1 MGFFS
6 SEQGGMSQFRRYNQ
20 IIRVL
25 MKYGFKDVVSYLEEN
40 KRWKFLKMLL
50 PKSTLQEAMLLSK
63 WEKMRLVCEELG
75 PTFVKFGQILSNRSD
90 LLPVPLIIELS
101 KLQDSVPPLPG
112 EQAIAVVEFE
122 LKGKVSDLFAWFE
135 QEAFASA
142 SMAQVHRATLKTGER
157 VAMKI
162 QRPHIKEMI
171 EADIKVMLYMAEVF
185 SKRIPSLKS
194 FDPVGLV
201 RNFEESIRRE
211 LDFIHESVNVQRFH
225 QNFENDKEDQRFIH
239 SPAVYQEFSTTK
251 VLALEYIEGIKI
263 SDYDHFEAQ
272 GIDRKIIAQRLA
284 DSYLKQVFEYGFF
297 HADPHPGNLFVL
309 PGNVI
314 CFLDYGMMGNML
326 KKDVEQIAN
335 IFLAIRAKDVRKIV
349 RALQMLSDGMT
360 IRNFRDLESDLF
372 EFVES
377 NSVRNIHSNEMS
389 TLLLELRDIIIKHGL
404 KVPTHFFLLARSLVA
419 VESVIHGLDPDLDL
433 TRKAK
438 PYFIRTLAKKYDP
451 IKFGRGLLNSVY
463 EMGIYMEEFPRDFKN
478 AIRKIN
484 TGEIK
489 VDLHHKGVD
498 PLVHSINRASKQ
510 LISAMIIAA
519 LIVGSALLMVSED
532 EGQWGTISN
541 MGVIGL
547 VIAGILVLGLMN
559 DLRKGD
565 QLEN

>member
-314 CFLDYGMMGNML
+314 CFLDYGMMGNIL

-541 MGVIGL
+541 MGVVGL

>member
-6 SEQGGMSQFRRYNQ
+6 SEPGGISQFRRYNQ
-20 IIRVL
+20 ILKVL

-40 KRWKFLKMLL
+40 KRWKFLKIFL
-50 PKSTLQEAMLLSK
+50 PKSTLQEAKLLSK

-90 LLPVPLIIELS
+90 LLPEPLIKELS

-112 EQAIAVVEFE
+112 EKAIAVVEFE
-122 LKGKVSDLFAWFE
+122 LDGKVSELFAWFE

-157 VAMKI
+157 VAIKI

-185 SKRIPSLKS
+185 NKRIPSLKS

-225 QNFENDKEDQRFIH
+225 QNFENDKEDQSFIH
-239 SPAVYQEFSTTK
+239 SPAVFQEYSTTK

-263 SDYDHFEAQ
+263 SDYDHFESQ

-314 CFLDYGMMGNML
+314 CFLDYGMMGNIL

-335 IFLAIRAKDVRKIV
+335 IFLAVRARDVRKII
-349 RALQMLSDGMT
+349 RALQMLSDGPT
-360 IRNFRDLESDLF
+360 IRNFRELESDLY

-377 NSVRNIHSNEMS
+377 NAVRNIHSNEMS

-419 VESVIHGLDPDLDL
+419 VEGVIHGLDPELDL
-433 TRKAK
+433 TKKAK

-451 IKFGRGLLNSVY
+451 IKFGKGLLNSVY
-463 EMGIYMEEFPRDFKN
+463 EMGVYMEEFPRDFKN

-519 LIVGSALLMVSED
+519 LIVGSALLLVSED

-547 VIAGILVLGLMN
+547 VIAGILVIGLVN

-565 QLEN
+565 QLDN